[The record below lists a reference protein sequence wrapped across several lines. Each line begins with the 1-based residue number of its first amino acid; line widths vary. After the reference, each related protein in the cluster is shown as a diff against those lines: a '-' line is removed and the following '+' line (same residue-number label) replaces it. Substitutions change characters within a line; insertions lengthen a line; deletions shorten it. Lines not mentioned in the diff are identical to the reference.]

1 MILNRL
7 AACFLC
13 LSLLYAI
20 SASAQKKNIGFEL
33 HIHRAISPIKIDGI
47 IDEPSWQVAEKA
59 GNFYMVLPMDTS
71 HANVRTEVR
80 MTYDM
85 NYLYLVAECY
95 LPGGG
100 PDMVESL
107 RRDFSF
113 LKNDNFIFFMDPFE
127 DQTSGFSFGTNAA
140 GGQWDGLMY
149 EGGKVDLSWDNKWS
163 SVVKRYSDRYV
174 VELAIPFKTLR
185 YKNGVT
191 HWGINFSRNDLKTTE
206 KSAWAP
212 VPRQFP
218 TASLAYTG
226 VLVWDVPPPPPGP
239 NISVIPYVLGGVQKD
254 YAGHGG
260 NVYKKEIGG
269 DAKVAVTSS
278 LNLDLTVNP
287 DFSQVDVDKEVID
300 LSRFELFYPEKRQFF
315 LENAD
320 HFNNLGYPTIR
331 PFFSR
336 RIGLGVPIEF
346 GARLSGKLDPN
357 WRIGLMDMQ
366 TKKVDSTGLPEQN
379 FSVLA
384 LQRKIFSRSNIG
396 FIFINKQSIHYQP
409 GKDTTGLPVYSQY
422 NRNAGVEFNLASS
435 NNYWTGKALVLKAF
449 SPNKRGDDWVHAANL
464 QYNDRHWL
472 VGAEYEYTGVNYNA
486 EVGYV
491 PRTGYFKV
499 NPVIQYLFLPRSGVV
514 LSHGPQLTSTYY
526 YNEAFHRTDN
536 ETIFTWLTTFRDRST
551 LSGVLMNDYVQLLSP
566 FDPTNTGI
574 DSLRTGTQHRWNTLG
589 VDYVSKP
596 QALFTWDAS
605 LRYGGYYADG
615 NKFTLM
621 GDIGYRVQP
630 YINFTMSAN
639 YTDLTLPQ
647 PWGHTHFW
655 LIGPRLDITMATTL
669 YLTTYIQ
676 YNQQTRNMNLNTR
689 LQWRYKPASDL
700 FLVYTDNYLTTPFSV
715 RNRAVVLK
723 FNYWWNL

>member
-7 AACFLC
+7 AACLC
-13 LSLLYAI
+13 CVLLLSAFP
-20 SASAQKKNIGFEL
+20 AFAQKKNIGFEL
-33 HIHRAISPIKIDGI
+33 HIHRATSPIHIDGV
-47 IDEPSWQVAEKA
+47 IDEPAWQQAERT
-59 GNFYMVLPMDTS
+59 GDFYMVLPMDTS
-71 HANVRTEVR
+71 RSNVRTVVR
-80 MTYDM
+80 MTYDLH
-85 NYLYLVAECY
+85 NLYLVAECY
-95 LPGGG
+95 LRGAG

-113 LKNDNFIFFMDPFE
+113 VKNDNFIFFIDPFE
-127 DQTSGFSFGTNAA
+127 DETSGFSFGANAA

-149 EGGKVDLSWDNKWS
+149 EGGKVDLSWDNKWT

-174 VELAIPFKTLR
+174 LELAIPFKTLR

-226 VLVWDVPPPPPGP
+226 DLVWDVPPPPPGP
-239 NISVIPYVLGGVQKD
+239 NISVIPYVLAGVQKD
-254 YAGHGG
+254 YSAHGA

-269 DAKVAVTSS
+269 DAKIAVTSS

-320 HFNNLGYPTIR
+320 HFNNLGYANIR

-357 WRIGLMDMQ
+357 WRIGVMDMQ
-366 TKKVDSTGLPEQN
+366 TNKVDSIGLPEQN
-379 FSVLA
+379 FSMVA
-384 LQRKIFSRSNIG
+384 LQRKIFARSNIG
-396 FIFINKQSIHYQP
+396 FIFINKQSVHYQP
-409 GKDTTGLPVYSQY
+409 GKDTTLPVYSQY
-422 NRNAGVEFNLASS
+422 NRNLGVEFNLASS
-435 NNYWTGKALVLKAF
+435 NNYWTGKVLLLKAF
-449 SPNKRGDDWVHAANL
+449 SPGKRGDDYVHAGNL

-472 VGAEYEYTGVNYNA
+472 IGAEYEYTGVNYNA

-499 NPVIQYLFLPRSGVV
+499 NPQAAYLFLPAGGIV

-526 YNEAFHRTDN
+526 YSEAFHRTDN
-536 ETIFTWLTTFRDRST
+536 ETIFTWLTTFRDKST
-551 LSGVLMNDYVQLLSP
+551 LSGVLMNDYVRLLAP

-574 DSLRTGTQHRWNTLG
+574 HYLATGTQHRWNTAG
-589 VDYVSKP
+589 IDYVSKP
-596 QALFTWDAS
+596 QALFTWDLS

-615 NKFTLM
+615 NKFTLL
-621 GDIGYRVQP
+621 GDVGYRIQP
-630 YINFTMSAN
+630 YVNFTMSAS
-639 YTDLTLPQ
+639 YSDLNLPQ

-655 LIGPRLDITMATTL
+655 LIGPKLDITMTNTL
-669 YLTTYIQ
+669 FFTAYVQ
-676 YNQQTRNMNLNTR
+676 YNQQIRNMNLNTR

-700 FLVYTDNYLTTPFSV
+700 FLVYTDNYITTPFGV

>member
-7 AACFLC
+7 AAALFF
-13 LSLLYAI
+13 SLLL
-20 SASAQKKNIGFEL
+20 SSLSVTAQKKNIGFEL
-33 HIHRAISPIKIDGI
+33 HIHRATSPIHIDGS
-47 IDEPSWQVAEKA
+47 IDEPAWQQAERA

-71 HANVRTEVR
+71 HAVVRTEVR
-80 MTYDM
+80 MTYDEK
-85 NYLYLVAECY
+85 YLYLVAECF
-95 LPGGG
+95 LPGPGR
-100 PDMVESL
+100 DMVESL

-113 LKNDNFIFFMDPFE
+113 VKNDNFIFFIDPFE
-127 DQTSGFSFGTNAA
+127 DQTSGFTFGANAA

-163 SVVKRYSDRYV
+163 SVVRRYSDRWV
-174 VELAIPFKTLR
+174 LELAIPFKTLR
-185 YKNGVT
+185 YKNGLT
-191 HWGINFSRNDLKTTE
+191 HWGVNFSRNDLKTTE

-254 YAGHGG
+254 YTVPGG
-260 NVYKKEIGG
+260 NVYRKEIGG
-269 DAKVAVTSS
+269 DAKVAITSS

-300 LSRFELFYPEKRQFF
+300 LSRYELFYPEKRQFF

-336 RIGLGVPIEF
+336 RIGLGIPIEF
-346 GARLSGKLDPN
+346 GTRLSGKLDPN

-366 TKKVDSTGLPEQN
+366 TNKVDSIGLPEQN

-409 GKDTTGLPVYSQY
+409 GKDSSLPVYSQY
-422 NRNAGVEFNLASS
+422 NRNMGLEFNLASS
-435 NNYWTGKALVLKAF
+435 DNYWTGKILLLKAF
-449 SPNKRGDDWVHAANL
+449 SPGKRGDDYVHAGNL
-464 QYNDRHWL
+464 QYLNRHWL
-472 VGAEYEYTGVNYNA
+472 IGAEYEYTGGNYSA

-491 PRTGYFKV
+491 PRTGYFKINPQV
-499 NPVIQYLFLPRSGVV
+499 NYTFLPSGGVV

-536 ETIFTWLTTFRDRST
+536 ETVFTWLTTFRNRST

-566 FDPTNTGI
+566 FDPTNTGVAF
-574 DSLRTGTQHRWNTLG
+574 LVTGTRHRWNTAG

-596 QALFTWDAS
+596 QALFTYDLS

-615 NKFTLM
+615 NKFTLVN
-621 GDIGYRVQP
+621 DVGYRIQP
-630 YINFTMSAN
+630 YVNFTMSTT
-639 YTDLTLPQ
+639 YTNLILPQ

-655 LIGPRLDITMATTL
+655 LIGPKLDITMTNTL
-669 YLTTYIQ
+669 FLTTYIQ

-715 RNRAVVLK
+715 RNRAFVLK